1 MLVTVGMAYEGMD
14 CPEITH
20 VACLTHIRSRG
31 WLEQMVARATRFDP
45 LGGCYERQRA
55 VVYHPDDPMFRS
67 FRTAIETEQ
76 GVRADLPAD
85 PPVEGEEV
93 ADEVRDEP
101 DGDLGGAA
109 TDPDVVACDMI
120 LDEVTERSGRPP
132 IVPLRSS
139 ATEVRFET
147 LAPGPDLGIT
157 AGTVGRAGGTTPS
170 VLERQLRDRVGQ
182 MVAAQVVEDKDAG
195 IRAVRRGP
203 GYHAYN
209 AALRR
214 VLGKSRAAM
223 TLDELEAAVGWLERN
238 RISDHLHRLARDPQ
252 YRWSSR
258 QRRRA

>member
-1 MLVTVGMAYEGMD
+1 VTVGMAYEGMD

-67 FRTAIETEQ
+67 FRTSIETEQ
-76 GVRADLPAD
+76 GMRADLPAD
-85 PPVEGEEV
+85 LPMEGGEV
-93 ADEVRDEP
+93 ASRAGEEP
-101 DGDLGGAA
+101 DGDLVGEA
-109 TDPDVVACDMI
+109 TGSDVAACDMT
-120 LDEVTERSGRPP
+120 LDEVTERLGRPP
-132 IVPLRSS
+132 IVPLRSG

-157 AGTVGRAGGTTPS
+157 AGTIGRAGGTVPS

-195 IRAVRRGP
+195 IRTLRRGP

-214 VLGKSRAAM
+214 VLGKSRASM

-238 RISDHLHRLARDPQ
+238 RISDHLHRIARDPQ

-258 QRRRA
+258 RRRA

>member
-1 MLVTVGMAYEGMD
+1 MEADVT
-14 CPEITH
+14 
-20 VACLTHIRSRG
+20 
-31 WLEQMVARATRFDP
+31 
-45 LGGCYERQRA
+45 
-55 VVYHPDDPMFRS
+55 
-67 FRTAIETEQ
+67 
-76 GVRADLPAD
+76 
-85 PPVEGEEV
+85 
-93 ADEVRDEP
+93 
-101 DGDLGGAA
+101 
-109 TDPDVVACDMI
+109 ACDMI
-120 LDEVTERSGRPP
+120 ADEVTERMGRLP

-147 LAPGPDLGIT
+147 LAPGPDLGIGAGT
-157 AGTVGRAGGTTPS
+157 AGRSSGMTPS
-170 VLERQLRDRVGQ
+170 ALERQLRDRIGQ

-195 IRAVRRGP
+195 IRAVRCGP

>member
-1 MLVTVGMAYEGMD
+1 MGE
-14 CPEITH
+14 
-20 VACLTHIRSRG
+20 RG
-31 WLEQMVARATRFDP
+31 
-45 LGGCYERQRA
+45 
-55 VVYHPDDPMFRS
+55 
-67 FRTAIETEQ
+67 
-76 GVRADLPAD
+76 
-85 PPVEGEEV
+85 
-93 ADEVRDEP
+93 
-101 DGDLGGAA
+101 A
-109 TDPDVVACDMI
+109 TDPDVVACDMT

-157 AGTVGRAGGTTPS
+157 AGTVERAGGMIPS

-195 IRAVRRGP
+195 IRAVRRSP